1 MLVICDGFVLTQLLP
16 AMAFAYTV
24 LLDSVLARPLTPS
37 WSNYLQRYIISPAA
51 SALLVGSF
59 LPAMASLNGCYL
71 RWLCLCSC
79 YPRWLHSSG
88 VCGFPF
94 RFDCD
99 GISPYSPSGYPFR
112 FDHDVIAVCFRRFEV
127 ARDFC
132 DDFDT
137 CVLVICDGSRLTQ
150 LLPALGYPYSCYL
163 HSRLLSTMAF
173 WLMWL
178 LPPLGLLSVLG
189 CLYSCYPRSR
199 LLSTMAFWLMWLLSP
214 LRLLSV

>member
-1 MLVICDGFVLTQLLP
+1 
-16 AMAFAYTV
+16 MAFAYTV
-24 LLDSVLARPLTPS
+24 LLNSVLARPLTLS
-37 WSNYLQRYIISPAA
+37 WSNYLQGYIISPAA

-59 LPAMASLNGCYL
+59 LPAMALLNSCYL
-71 RWLCLCSC
+71 QWLCLCSC

-99 GISPYSPSGYPFR
+99 SISPYSPSEYPFR
-112 FDHDVIAVCFRRFEV
+112 FDHDVIAVRFRQFGV

-132 DDFDT
+132 DGFDT
-137 CVLVICDGSRLTQ
+137 SMLVICDGSRLTQ

-163 HSRLLSTMAF
+163 HSQLLSTMAF

-178 LPPLGLLSVLG
+178 LPLLGLLSVLG

-199 LLSTMAFWLMWLLSP
+199 LLSTMAFWLI
-214 LRLLSV
+214 